1 MSSPGMAIIFF
12 KFVNYMFTFI
22 YACKSKILALVRMES
37 NAFRLKTFFFIDKVT
52 ASNGKLIF
60 GVNFT

>member
-1 MSSPGMAIIFF
+1 
-12 KFVNYMFTFI
+12 MFTFI

-37 NAFRLKTFFFIDKVT
+37 NAFRLKAFFFIDKVT

>member
-1 MSSPGMAIIFF
+1 
-12 KFVNYMFTFI
+12 MFTFI
-22 YACKSKILALVRMES
+22 YAFKSKTLALVRMES